1 MISKG
6 DTIYSSCTSDPVS
19 WRSNSVCNK
28 VSLKLFAYYSLPA
41 MLYAVVN
48 VLGFYAIASL
58 GPAHFHLWY
67 NLKIPMTAFL
77 LTILGRR
84 NLSRPQMVALLVLL
98 LACVLGTLP
107 APDTAL
113 AREEAPAGMQAL
125 YSGRHMLNQGLG
137 GRVSVPT
144 RHGPYSL
151 AGRSLPG
158 KQERISSIEHQ
169 RGRHGR
175 TLLVHK
181 SHGHSHG
188 STQKVREHD
197 FYMNDFTKG

>member
-1 MISKG
+1 
-6 DTIYSSCTSDPVS
+6 
-19 WRSNSVCNK
+19 
-28 VSLKLFAYYSLPA
+28 
-41 MLYAVVN
+41 
-48 VLGFYAIASL
+48 
-58 GPAHFHLWY
+58 
-67 NLKIPMTAFL
+67 
-77 LTILGRR
+77 
-84 NLSRPQMVALLVLL
+84 
-98 LACVLGTLP
+98 
-107 APDTAL
+107 
-113 AREEAPAGMQAL
+113 
-125 YSGRHMLNQGLG
+125 MLNQGLG

-197 FYMNDFTKG
+197 FYMNDFTKGKAGSLPSKSSTGAGDTSWTSGVGLALIMCFVSSLASVCNELLLKVYFQLNSALHSAYTTANCCHAYRE